1 MVLDFLFSPETVEF
15 LDLEEERK
23 LTFRCKRTYK
33 VGQTVR
39 IRTEV
44 PIGPK
49 PGDRQ
54 KLQVPVVVTLVRPV
68 PGKKKEFICQA
79 EVPAGPKELAQVK
92 EFLDSAPPAAKP
104 DAGVGARRRPR
115 HTHALRLLSKELPGF
130 RALSVDFNPLGLQLQ
145 AEGEVEPGK
154 VLTLDIE
161 LELSTI
167 PRVLCQGVVRWCR
180 QLDRKRYLIGLEFV
194 EMPPEILKDLETFE
208 QFLLAKKNA
217 SVMQKQI
224 IAIEHMTG
232 VDIEPIHYDDLQ
244 PAAAVAAVPLFDKP
258 AEPPAPDLPPEEEIS
273 KRFQDPT
280 A

>member
-1 MVLDFLFSPETVEF
+1 MLDFLFSPEAVEF
-15 LDLEEERK
+15 IDLEDDRK
-23 LTFRCKRTYK
+23 LTFRCKKAYK

-44 PIGPK
+44 PIGP
-49 PGDRQ
+49 GDRQ
-54 KLQVPVVVTLVRPV
+54 KLQVPVVIRLVRPV
-68 PGKKKEFICQA
+68 EGKKKEFICQA
-79 EVPAGPKELAQVK
+79 EVPAGPKELAQVR
-92 EFLDSAPPAAKP
+92 EFLDNAPAQVKPAA
-104 DAGVGARRRPR
+104 GEGARRRPR

-130 RALSVDFNPLGLQLQ
+130 RALSVDFNALGLQIQ
-145 AEGEVEPGK
+145 AEGAVEPGK

-180 QLDRKRYLIGLEFV
+180 HLDRKRYLLGLEFV

-217 SVMQKQI
+217 TVMQKQI
-224 IAIEHMTG
+224 IAIENMTTM
-232 VDIEPIHYDDLQ
+232 DIEPIRYDELQ
-244 PAAAVAAVPLFDKP
+244 AAPVAAVPLFEQPAETPKP
-258 AEPPAPDLPPEEEIS
+258 AEISEEEAS

-280 A
+280 L